1 MTNRLNSTISQRT
14 WGIEKFPANK
24 FMKNFHASLVYCI
37 LHNKISLFSDML
49 LSETIYK
56 TIEQSLGN
64 PQETL
69 FLKPQETT
77 VMIGNEHKPQP
88 PYLLQVVP

>member
-1 MTNRLNSTISQRT
+1 
-14 WGIEKFPANK
+14 
-24 FMKNFHASLVYCI
+24 
-37 LHNKISLFSDML
+37 ML